1 MVYKQSIHKKPA
13 QSHKLDLQIIQL
25 RNNSSAVTLTPSNLQ
40 GLLRQCAVSQC
51 IASMLKALFV
61 TLKSSEKHNTDS
73 KSSTK
78 LLTEVTTKTA
88 MMIDLLKIIN

>member
-1 MVYKQSIHKKPA
+1 MCSE
-13 QSHKLDLQIIQL
+13 
-25 RNNSSAVTLTPSNLQ
+25 
-40 GLLRQCAVSQC
+40 
-51 IASMLKALFV
+51 SMHKALFV